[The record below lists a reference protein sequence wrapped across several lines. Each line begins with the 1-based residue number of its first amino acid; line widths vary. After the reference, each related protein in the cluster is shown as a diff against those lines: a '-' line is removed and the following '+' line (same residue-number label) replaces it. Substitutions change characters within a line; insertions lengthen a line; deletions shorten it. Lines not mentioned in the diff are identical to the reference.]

1 MNPDYLEFEQP
12 IVELEA
18 KIDELRLVESDNEF
32 NLNEEITKLQAKSEG
47 LIESIFSNLTPW
59 QVAQLARH
67 SKRPYTLD
75 YIERIFAKDSF
86 LGNVRNHASEK
97 IPLKDAL
104 NNYTSELESLDY
116 TNCPENFI
124 SAFQD
129 HINAWKKVAEISSKY
144 PSLRGE
150 LHDIFL
156 QLEKSKDSIEFKSL
170 VKQVWDTWSKVEES
184 ASNQS

>member
-1 MNPDYLEFEQP
+1 MKLLLLIVFFSILGCKESVVKKNNSDSSLEM
-12 IVELEA
+12 
-18 KIDELRLVESDNEF
+18 
-32 NLNEEITKLQAKSEG
+32 
-47 LIESIFSNLTPW
+47 
-59 QVAQLARH
+59 
-67 SKRPYTLD
+67 KRTEC
-75 YIERIFAKDSF
+75 IERIFAKDSF

-156 QLEKSKDSIEFKSL
+156 QLEKSKDSIELKSL